1 MSEWFDMFTQ
11 GDVSPI
17 TLEAGLLVLMLA
29 FVIGHVIAWVYMGT
43 HAGLSYSQMFTSSL
57 LVMPV
62 IVALVMLL
70 MAGNLVVAIGLFA
83 VIAVV
88 KFRNVLKD
96 TRDTSFILWAIVEG
110 MAVGTMRL
118 STALIGAVFV
128 ALIFV
133 YLRFTSFG
141 GRHRYDVI
149 LSLQVATGVGAGAGD
164 DAGPGAA
171 GMLKQVLRRHSVRA
185 HLASQRE
192 LDEANVDLSYRLLLR
207 DPSRSRELIHELQAT
222 PGIARVSLYH
232 REDESEI

>member
-1 MSEWFDMFTQ
+1 MSEWFDMFTH
-11 GDVSPI
+11 GDAGPI
-17 TLEAGLLVLMLA
+17 TIESGFLVMLLA
-29 FVIGHVIAWVYMGT
+29 FCIGHVIAWIYMGT
-43 HAGLSYSQMFTSSL
+43 HSGLSYSQMFTSSL

-70 MAGNLVVAIGLFA
+70 MAGNLIVAIGLFA

-110 MAVGTMRL
+110 MAVGTMRFG
-118 STALIGAVFV
+118 TALLGAVFI
-128 ALIFV
+128 ALIFL

-149 LSLQVATGVGAGAGD
+149 LSLQVASGSGETGQ
-164 DAGPGAA
+164 GAA
-171 GMLKQVLRRHSVRA
+171 GVLKQVLRRHSVRA

-192 LDEANVDLSYRLLLR
+192 LDESNVDLSYRLLLR
-207 DPSRSRELIHELQAT
+207 DPSRSRELINELQAT

>member
-1 MSEWFDMFTQ
+1 MSEWFDMFTH

-17 TLEAGLLVLMLA
+17 TIQAGLLVLLLS

-62 IVALVMLL
+62 IVSLVMLL
-70 MAGNLVVAIGLFA
+70 MAGNLIVAIGLFA

-110 MAVGTMRL
+110 MAVGTMRF
-118 STALIGAVFV
+118 STALTGAVFI
-128 ALIFV
+128 ALIFL

-149 LSLQVATGVGAGAGD
+149 LSLQVASAAAAGGE
-164 DAGPGAA
+164 GPGAA
-171 GMLKQVLRRHSVRA
+171 GMLKRVLRRHSVRA

-192 LDEANVDLSYRLLLR
+192 LDESNVDLSYRLLLR